1 MADGL
6 YTGAAPEAKLIIVKL
21 GLPREEGF
29 PRTTEIMRGVTY
41 ALRKARQ
48 LNMPLVINLSFGNSY
63 GSHDGSSLLERFL
76 DNASEI
82 GQDGDMRG
90 QRQRRS
96 RPEDILPA
104 I

>member
-1 MADGL
+1 
-6 YTGAAPEAKLIIVKL
+6 
-21 GLPREEGF
+21 
-29 PRTTEIMRGVTY
+29 MRGVTY

-82 GQDGDMRG
+82 GRTVICVGSGNEGAARG
-90 QRQRRS
+90 TIICRQYNKG
-96 RPEDILPA
+96 RPRGTGCGQL
-104 I
+104 